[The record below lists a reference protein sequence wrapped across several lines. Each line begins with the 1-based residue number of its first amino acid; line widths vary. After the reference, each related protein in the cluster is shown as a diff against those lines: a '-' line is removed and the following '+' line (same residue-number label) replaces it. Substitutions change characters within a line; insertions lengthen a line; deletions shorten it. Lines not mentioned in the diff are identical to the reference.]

1 MYQRMRKTTEPRL
14 GRPPKDDEAMLAR
27 INIRVP
33 QKVMRAIES
42 VRDKRE
48 DGAETAQVI
57 REVIVRGLK
66 SMGEL

>member
-1 MYQRMRKTTEPRL
+1 MSNRREPRL

-33 QKVMRAIES
+33 QKVMRAIER

-57 REVIVRGLK
+57 REVLVRGLK
-66 SMGEL
+66 SMGEI